1 MLARSFT
8 ESHRICTIQ
17 FFSERIIREMT
28 TRDASKTNVMQGA
41 LYNAS
46 SVGQLKSHEV
56 TFPSLDEA
64 LDSVTKLEGNI
75 LDIQDLGCSA
85 GSNAVEY
92 GRILMQMLRAKG
104 DLRPVRYV
112 FSDLPSNDF
121 PSLMK
126 LLSSAPHLQP
136 DKNVFPFAQAQDFY
150 EPCSPKSSV
159 HLSLSLITMHW
170 MSQIPTATVNEE
182 DLQLQPFLSS
192 NEPDCPST
200 IHSLWQK
207 HAHQDLKLFLSLRAQ
222 ELVPGGALFS
232 TPTIKFFR
240 WKVISKIVPKWPH

>member
-1 MLARSFT
+1 MA
-8 ESHRICTIQ
+8 
-17 FFSERIIREMT
+17 
-28 TRDASKTNVMQGA
+28 TRDSSKTNVMQGA

-46 SVGQLKSHEV
+46 SVGQLKAHEV
-56 TFPSLDEA
+56 TFPFLDEA
-64 LDSVTKLEGNI
+64 LDSVTKLQANV

-92 GRILMQMLRAKG
+92 ARILMQMLRAKG

-126 LLSSAPHLQP
+126 RLSAAPHLQP

-150 EPCSPKSSV
+150 KACSPKSSV

-170 MSQIPTATVNEE
+170 LSQAPTATVDEE
-182 DLQLQPFLSS
+182 DLQLQPYLSA
-192 NEPDCPST
+192 NEPGCPST
-200 IHSLWQK
+200 IHSLWQR

-222 ELVPGGALFS
+222 ELFPGGARFCI
-232 TPTIKFFR
+232 PTIKLFQ
-240 WKVISKIVPKWPH
+240 WKISRFASNWPD